1 MTTEKEHKGHIEFR
15 KEGSHKF
22 YAPDRDLLHCYTP
35 LVKSALKEAADTCSD
50 ESYKTFKYL
59 VDGVVSVHN
68 NALTEDTPENI
79 VANALA
85 DMGKANPEV
94 LTYFMMA
101 LTKQLFVMYIAALRD
116 SVEKPIFNEREIQ
129 TALRSTSILALI
141 PEEQRENVKLELQR
155 ALGVTEYAADSGMYA
170 KVTDVND
177 GNDA

>member
-94 LTYFMMA
+94 LTYFM
-101 LTKQLFVMYIAALRD
+101 L
-116 SVEKPIFNEREIQ
+116 S
-129 TALRSTSILALI
+129 LI
-141 PEEQRENVKLELQR
+141 HI
-155 ALGVTEYAADSGMYA
+155 
-170 KVTDVND
+170 
-177 GNDA
+177 